1 MKNRVTQAANSF
13 SANFSDRII
22 ERSMNIDPEHSET
35 LGLHGVNYR
44 KDTVTNALAI
54 PIYQTLAINLI
65 GLSVFKKLFGLR
77 ELGNIYAR
85 AMNPSTQVLEE
96 RLASNEGGVAALA
109 VAPVLSAVALANRT

>member
-44 KDTVTNALAI
+44 KDTVTNAFAI
-54 PIYQTLAINLI
+54 PYLSNISYQFDRVERVQKFIRASENLEI
-65 GLSVFKKLFGLR
+65 FTQ
-77 ELGNIYAR
+77 EL
-85 AMNPSTQVLEE
+85 
-96 RLASNEGGVAALA
+96 
-109 VAPVLSAVALANRT
+109 